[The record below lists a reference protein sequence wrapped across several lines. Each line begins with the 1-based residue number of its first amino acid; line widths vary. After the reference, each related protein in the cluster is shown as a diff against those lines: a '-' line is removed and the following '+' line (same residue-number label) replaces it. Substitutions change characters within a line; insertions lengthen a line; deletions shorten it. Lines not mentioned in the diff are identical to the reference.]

1 MMLVPLVAPWSTGD
15 MSPAAILSDAGG
27 LVSSDLKGKVA
38 LVTGASRGLGEG
50 AARAL
55 AAGGAA
61 VVLGARD
68 GALAG
73 SVAHDIAAKGALG
86 EALSCDVS
94 DYAAIQKA
102 VAEAKARLG

>member
-1 MMLVPLVAPWSTGD
+1 M
-15 MSPAAILSDAGG
+15 
-27 LVSSDLKGKVA
+27 SSDLKGKVA

-55 AAGGAA
+55 ASGGAA
-61 VVLGARD
+61 VMLVARD

-73 SVAHDIAAKGALG
+73 GVACDIAAKGTRV

-94 DYAAIQKA
+94 DYAAVHKV
-102 VAEAKARLG
+102 VAEAKA